1 MNMNPTTTTR
11 VAPAPPA
18 GWDLDEAPFHAGE
31 VAVQTRAGVREKAEI
46 GGRRGIR
53 RYLPEQ
59 HRLFFEH
66 LPFIVLG
73 GIDTQ
78 GQPWAT
84 WRIGEPGFVSSPDA
98 ATLRI
103 AGHALAGDPLA
114 GDPLAGSW
122 RAGAMLGG
130 LGIELPT
137 RRRNRINGRVSAA
150 EGNVLTVEVRQS
162 FGNCAKY
169 IQSRTPT
176 RLEAF
181 DSTVPATA
189 SSPAS
194 AAPEP
199 MRKGEDEHAP
209 EHRANTLSA
218 ADRALIERSDTYFIA
233 TRGSLQDDGPS
244 QGVDVSHRGGLPG
257 FVRVSDARTFVAP
270 DYRGNQFFNT
280 LGNLAVDPRAGLLFV
295 DFEHGDLLYVAA
307 RAEIVWDDPAALA
320 SFSGAERLVRF
331 EVEEIRRSPGVLPF
345 SWSEVEYA
353 PQWKT
358 MATAGLAS

>member
-1 MNMNPTTTTR
+1 MNAPTTTR
-11 VAPAPPA
+11 VAPTPPP
-18 GWDLDEAPFHAGE
+18 GWDLGEAPFHAGE

-46 GGRRGIR
+46 GGRRSIR

-59 HRLFFEH
+59 HRLFFAQ

-73 GIDTQ
+73 GIDAQ
-78 GQPWAT
+78 GQPWASL
-84 WRIGEPGFVSSPDA
+84 RIGEPGFVSSPDA
-98 ATLRI
+98 TTLRI

-114 GDPLAGSW
+114 GAW
-122 RAGAMLGG
+122 REGAMLGG

-137 RRRNRINGRVSAA
+137 RRRNRVNGTVTAA
-150 EGNVLTVEVRQS
+150 EDGVLTVEVRQS

-176 RLEAF
+176 RVEAF
-181 DSTVPATA
+181 DATA
-189 SSPAS
+189 ATAATSTAAVAALAS
-194 AAPEP
+194 GRPT
-199 MRKGEDEHAP
+199 K
-209 EHRANTLSA
+209 TLST
-218 ADRALIERSDTYFIA
+218 ADRALIEHSDTYFIA
-233 TRGSLQDDGPS
+233 TRGSLEDDAPS

-257 FVRVSDARTFVAP
+257 FVRVEDERTFVAP

-307 RAEIVWDDPAALA
+307 RAHIVWEGAALE
-320 SFSGAERLVRF
+320 SFPGAERLVRF
-331 EVEEIRRSPGVLPF
+331 EVDEVRRSPGALPF

-358 MATAGLAS
+358 MTAAGVGS

>member
-1 MNMNPTTTTR
+1 MNSTATTR
-11 VAPAPPA
+11 TAPTPPA

-59 HRLFFEH
+59 HRLFFEQ

-73 GIDTQ
+73 GIDGQ

-84 WRIGEPGFVSSPDA
+84 LRIGEPGFVSTPDA
-98 ATLRI
+98 TTLRI
-103 AGHALAGDPLA
+103 AGHTLAGDPLA
-114 GDPLAGSW
+114 DAW
-122 RAGAMLGG
+122 RAGALLGG

-137 RRRNRINGRVSAA
+137 RRRNRVNGTVTAA
-150 EGNVLTVEVRQS
+150 EGHVLTVEVRQS

-176 RLEAF
+176 RIGTIEAIEAI
-181 DSTVPATA
+181 DSPMSTPTGAVSAPLAPALTT
-189 SSPAS
+189 
-194 AAPEP
+194 
-199 MRKGEDEHAP
+199 K
-209 EHRANTLSA
+209 TLSA

-233 TRGSLQDDGPS
+233 TRGSLQDDAPS

-257 FVRVSDARTFVAP
+257 FVRVQGEHTFVAP

-280 LGNLAVDPRAGLLFV
+280 LGNLAVDARAGLLFV
-295 DFEHGDLLYVAA
+295 DFDRGDLLHVAA
-307 RAEIVWDDPAALA
+307 HAQILWQDPELE
-320 SFSGAERLVRF
+320 SFPGAERLVRF
-331 EVEEIRRSPGVLPF
+331 EVDEVRRRPGALPF
-345 SWSEVEYA
+345 RWSEVEYA

-358 MATAGLAS
+358 AAGASSAS